1 MAKVYKGTGTKIA
14 RMAGNHVVMDE
25 AAEKIRARAAANA
38 AAHRDTGAYSGNFK
52 TKRVKAKSGSVTDR
66 MVYNDHPANYAI
78 EFGHYAKNAAGE
90 LGEFVPGQFNLTKAV
105 DGE

>member
-1 MAKVYKGTGTKIA
+1 MAEVFDGIGTEIA

-38 AAHRDTGAYSGNFK
+38 AAHRDTGEYSGNFK
-52 TKRVKAKSGSVTDR
+52 TKRVKARSGSVTDR
-66 MVYNDHPANYAI
+66 MVYNDHPAAYAI
-78 EFGHYAKNAAGE
+78 EKGHWAKNAAGE

-105 DGE
+105 DGQ

>member
-52 TKRVKAKSGSVTDR
+52 TKRVKARSGSVTDR
-66 MVYNDHPANYAI
+66 MVYNDHPAAYAI
-78 EFGHYAKNAAGE
+78 EKGHWAKNAAGE

-105 DGE
+105 DG

>member
-25 AAEKIRARAAANA
+25 AAEKIRARAAENA
-38 AAHRDTGAYSGNFK
+38 AAHRDTGEYSGNFK
-52 TKRVKAKSGSVTDR
+52 TKRVKSKAGGVNDR
-66 MVYNDHPANYAI
+66 MVYNDHPAAVAI
-78 EFGHYAKNAAGE
+78 EYGHFAKNAAGE

-105 DGE
+105 GGQ